1 MIGIELLVIMSI
13 ISRIRGT
20 SSAAKK
26 SSVIDLT
33 EADFDECVHRND
45 IVMVMFCKPECPH
58 CIRMEPIY
66 QELGE
71 ELVDR
76 ALFCRVNILT
86 NINLRRKFE
95 ITGTPTFVLIKHG
108 SIVRSM
114 RGESTKDLLKDEV
127 VRLF

>member
-1 MIGIELLVIMSI
+1 MPVIMSI
-13 ISRIRGT
+13 FSRKRAE
-20 SSAAKK
+20 SKAAKK

-33 EADFDECVHRND
+33 EADFDDCVHSND

-66 QELGE
+66 QELGD

-86 NINLRRKFE
+86 NSNLTQKFE
-95 ITGTPTFVLIKHG
+95 ITGTPTFVLIKRG
-108 SIVRSM
+108 SVVRSM

-127 VRLF
+127 VRQF